1 MEKSLDIYLFKISGL
16 IFMLDIMF
24 TGSGMWSDVLGF
36 SVRKICF
43 FALCCSSLFI
53 WIRKK
58 RAKKKE
64 CYAILGVV
72 FFLFL
77 WVFFIPQIK
86 NMSLDNSIL
95 DSQSLFG
102 LIFLPAIAS
111 SAIYSNHWQ
120 AFKGKIYFSSVL
132 LASIHIVLGL
142 MEILYPEF
150 GSKITMLTRLILEPM
165 NTDGKTSVYI
175 GYVGDMFRVIWGS
188 SVLLLMGYYFLINT
202 ARNPAKKVFVF
213 MLFCAAIYF
222 TQSRGLLISVVVMY
236 TLMLSNHYLLYRIKF
251 NLFTLFFLGSVL
263 VLITVPVI
271 LLSDPD
277 FLSSTGLGRDISD
290 DLRSDQVRPLL
301 VAFFD
306 NLFWGNGFGASVDV
320 VRSETMPWS
329 YELSILALYMKCGIV
344 GILFLIFCFVLFCL
358 TGAIPYVASN
368 VRVKLYDL
376 YALLFALIFASNTNP
391 YLFNLIGYAMILFIY
406 IEYRYILLIQR
417 VQLVYD

>member
-1 MEKSLDIYLFKISGL
+1 
-16 IFMLDIMF
+16 MLDIMF
-24 TGSGMWSDVLGF
+24 TGSGMWSDVLGL

-43 FALCCSSLFI
+43 FALSFSSLFI

-58 RAKKKE
+58 RVYKKE
-64 CYAILGVV
+64 CYAISCVV
-72 FFLFL
+72 FFLLL

-86 NMSLDNSIL
+86 NMSLNNSIL

-111 SAIYSNHWQ
+111 SAIYSNNWR
-120 AFKGKIYFSSVL
+120 AFKSKIYFSSVM
-132 LASIHIVLGL
+132 LAIIHIFLGL
-142 MEILYPEF
+142 MGILYPEL
-150 GSKITMLTRLILEPM
+150 GTKITVLTRLILEPM
-165 NTDGKTSVYI
+165 STDGKTSVYI

-188 SVLLLMGYYFLINT
+188 SVLLLLGYYFLINT
-202 ARNPAKKVFVF
+202 ISNSPKKVFVF
-213 MLFCAAIYF
+213 MLFCIAIYF
-222 TQSRGLLISVVVMY
+222 TQSRGLLISVVAMH
-236 TLMLSNHYLLYRIKF
+236 TLMLINHYFFYRIKF
-251 NLFTLFFLGSVL
+251 NLFTLFFLGSAL
-263 VLITVPVI
+263 ALITIPVI
-271 LLSDPD
+271 LLSDPEL
-277 FLSSTGLGRDISD
+277 LSSIGFGRDISD
-290 DLRSDQVRPLL
+290 DLRSDQVRPLMS
-301 VAFFD
+301 AFF
-306 NLFWGNGFGASVDV
+306 NSIFWGNGFGASVDV

-344 GILFLIFCFVLFCL
+344 GIIFLIFCFVLFCL
-358 TGAIPYVASN
+358 TEAIPYFSSN

>member
-1 MEKSLDIYLFKISGL
+1 MLRLNTGVDFYKLMEKSLDIYLFKISGL

-24 TGSGMWSDVLGF
+24 TGSGVWSDVLGL

-43 FALCCSSLFI
+43 FALSFSSLSI

-58 RAKKKE
+58 RVKKKE
-64 CYAILGVV
+64 CYAILGIL
-72 FFLFL
+72 FFLLL

-86 NMSLDNSIL
+86 NMSLNNSIL
-95 DSQSLFG
+95 DAQSLFG

-111 SAIYSNHWQ
+111 SVIYGNYWQ

-132 LASIHIVLGL
+132 LAIIHIVFGL
-142 MEILYPEF
+142 MEMLYPEF
-150 GSKITMLTRLILEPM
+150 GSKITVLTRLILEPM

-188 SVLLLMGYYFLINT
+188 SVLLLMGYYFLIKT
-202 ARNPAKKVFVF
+202 VSNPAKKIFVF
-213 MLFCAAIYF
+213 MLFCVAIYF
-222 TQSRGLLISVVVMY
+222 TQSRGLLISVIVMY
-236 TLMLSNHYLLYRIKF
+236 ALMLLNHYLLYRIKF
-251 NLFTLFFLGSVL
+251 NLFTLFFLGSAL
-263 VLITVPVI
+263 VLITIPVI
-271 LLSDPD
+271 VLSDPD
-277 FLSSTGLGRDISD
+277 FLSSIGLDRDISD

-344 GILFLIFCFVLFCL
+344 GILFLIVCFVLFCL
-358 TGAIPYVASN
+358 TEAIPYVVSN

-391 YLFNLIGYAMILFIY
+391 YLFNLIGYAILNIAIY
-406 IEYRYILLIQR
+406 W
-417 VQLVYD
+417 